1 MLQRIGDSH
10 CVMEHAGLFRVIGLV
25 HLIVCSHVGLLKI
38 VAFEIYQTEYYN
50 FEIWDLAMVAVEMAP
65 GRSGSSGESCVRCVD
80 VLFSGAK
87 DGLCGVSHTKL
98 IGKVIICVRFI
109 YKGVSQYWE

>member
-1 MLQRIGDSH
+1 
-10 CVMEHAGLFRVIGLV
+10 
-25 HLIVCSHVGLLKI
+25 
-38 VAFEIYQTEYYN
+38 
-50 FEIWDLAMVAVEMAP
+50 MVAVEMAL

-80 VLFSGAK
+80 VLFNGAK

-98 IGKVIICVRFI
+98 RDKIINCVRFI

>member
-1 MLQRIGDSH
+1 
-10 CVMEHAGLFRVIGLV
+10 
-25 HLIVCSHVGLLKI
+25 
-38 VAFEIYQTEYYN
+38 
-50 FEIWDLAMVAVEMAP
+50 MAL
-65 GRSGSSGESCVRCVD
+65 GRSRSSDDSCVRCVD

-98 IGKVIICVRFI
+98 RGKVINCVRFI

>member
-1 MLQRIGDSH
+1 
-10 CVMEHAGLFRVIGLV
+10 
-25 HLIVCSHVGLLKI
+25 
-38 VAFEIYQTEYYN
+38 
-50 FEIWDLAMVAVEMAP
+50 MVVVEMAS

-87 DGLCGVSHTKL
+87 DGLYGVCLTKL
-98 IGKVIICVRFI
+98 RGKFIDCVWFI

>member
-1 MLQRIGDSH
+1 MCHGAGWIVQDYYTGTLN
-10 CVMEHAGLFRVIGLV
+10 GLFTCRIAQDRGVRGL
-25 HLIVCSHVGLLKI
+25 SDR
-38 VAFEIYQTEYYN
+38 
-50 FEIWDLAMVAVEMAP
+50 IWDLAMVAVEMAP

-98 IGKVIICVRFI
+98 IGKVINCVRFI